1 MATNQ
6 HGKKSPAK
14 KKIANKKVRNKRIA
28 KKQMTLT
35 TRASTTMGENVFF
48 LGSGS
53 ASRTCVQR
61 HTRDT

>member
-1 MATNQ
+1 M
-6 HGKKSPAK
+6 AK
-14 KKIANKKVRNKRIA
+14 KALQKKKLRTKKYEIKELH